1 MRPMEIDGRRV
12 LLTGA
17 SGGIG
22 QAIAQALHA
31 RGATLLLNGRR
42 ADALEGLA
50 TQLGARAE
58 VLVADLVSADDVREL
73 IERAGDV
80 DVLVANA
87 ALPGS
92 GWLDSFSPEEIDRA
106 IDVNLR
112 APLQL
117 SRALAPRMVERGAG
131 HLVFISSMSGKIPAA
146 GGSVYS
152 ATKFGMRGFASSL
165 RDELGGTG
173 VGVTTVFPGF
183 IRDAGMFADAGMKLP
198 PGIGTRS
205 PEQVA
210 RAVVRGIERDRA
222 EIEVAPLLVRSSGWL
237 AGISPTAVTAIARRL
252 GSRDIADKLADKQ
265 RIKR

>member
-1 MRPMEIDGRRV
+1 MEIDGRRV

-22 QAIAQALHA
+22 RAIAQALHA
-31 RGATLLLNGRR
+31 RGATLLLSGRR

-58 VLVADLVSADDVREL
+58 VLVADLANLDDVRGL
-73 IERAGDV
+73 VERAGDV

-87 ALPGS
+87 GLPGS
-92 GWLDSFSPEEIDRA
+92 GWLDSFAPDEIDHA

-112 APLQL
+112 APMHL
-117 SRALAPRMVERGAG
+117 SHALAPKMVERGAG
-131 HLVFISSMSGKIPAA
+131 HLVFVSSMSGKIPAA

-165 RDELGGTG
+165 RDELGGAG

-205 PEQVA
+205 PDQVA
-210 RAVVRGIERDRA
+210 RAVVRGLERNSS
-222 EIEVAPLLVRSSGWL
+222 EIDVAPLLLRSSSWL
-237 AGISPTAVTAIARRL
+237 AGISPSAVTAIARRL
-252 GSRDIADKLADKQ
+252 GSRDIADELAEKQ
-265 RIKR
+265 RVKR